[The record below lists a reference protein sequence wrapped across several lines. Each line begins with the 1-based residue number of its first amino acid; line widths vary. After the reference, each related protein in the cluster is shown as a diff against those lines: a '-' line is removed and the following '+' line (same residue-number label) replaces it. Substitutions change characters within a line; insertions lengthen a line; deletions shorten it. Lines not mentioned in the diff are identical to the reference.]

1 VQNIQKK
8 KTKRDALKSTSEIIK
23 KKLFVSKDPIGLAV
37 AIVYMAYKKMVNIFQ
52 YQFANSTGIIL
63 VTLRKNKILM
73 RILKSFMI
81 FVCF

>member
-1 VQNIQKK
+1 MKVKIANICKISK

-23 KKLFVSKDPIGLAV
+23 KKLFVSKDPIGLAG

-63 VTLRKNKILM
+63 VTLRKNL
-73 RILKSFMI
+73 RFL
-81 FVCF
+81 